1 MIKYFLIFI
10 MCFKLASSNEN
21 VVKTSELELFLFKI
35 GFESLLNDVKITKD
49 KTSLN
54 EREIG
59 TINEKIELIMAELY
73 KNNRVLLNDSSENS
87 LNNSETKK
95 QLNSL
100 RSEIEYLKEEIQN
113 LKKKEKKETFKDN
126 SALKVKEIIKIT
138 KANEK
143 KVASSIA
150 NIYAKPFNEA
160 KVLRKLKRNDLIFIE
175 SCNKFGWC
183 KLENKEE
190 FIKSFLIR

>member
-87 LNNSETKK
+87 SNNSETKK
-95 QLNSL
+95 QLNFL

-113 LKKKEKKETFKDN
+113 LKKKSKKENFKDKK
-126 SALKVKEIIKIT
+126 ALKVKKIIKTT
-138 KANEK
+138 KANQK
-143 KVASSIA
+143 RVASSKA
-150 NIYAKPFNEA
+150 NIYTKPFNEA
-160 KVLRKLKRNDLIFIE
+160 KVLRKLKRNDLVFIE